1 MGDRV
6 VAYQPGRAFPAVSM
20 TGSRCEL
27 QCDHCR
33 GHYLRGMTD
42 ASRPGSLPEVAADL
56 KKAGAVGILLSG
68 GCDRQGKLPVLDRVE
83 EVRSV
88 RHLGLR
94 VNLHTGLLEG
104 EDAQRL
110 VGVAADCYSVDIV
123 QDRTAIR
130 EVLHLKVGPEAYRET
145 LTALFSARAGR
156 VVPHICVG
164 LGGEDVEGEMASI
177 DLVSGFPIAALVLL
191 WRLPTPG
198 TPMRSMRNVS
208 QDSFLRVVRHALKT
222 LDRPVLLGCM
232 RPRGMFDLEV
242 EAVHL
247 GVAGLASPAAETLR
261 RLELEGYEVVRSGL
275 CCALHE

>member
-33 GHYLRGMTD
+33 GHYLGGMTD
-42 ASRPGSLPEVAADL
+42 ASRPGSLPEVGAVL

-68 GCDRQGKLPVLDRVE
+68 GCDRQGKLPVLDRIDDIRA
-83 EVRSV
+83 VRD
-88 RHLGLR
+88 LGLR
-94 VNLHTGLLEG
+94 VNLHTGLLG
-104 EDAQRL
+104 DEDAKL
-110 VGVAADCYSVDIV
+110 LAGAGADCYSVDIV

-130 EVLHLKVGPEAYRET
+130 DVLHLKVGPEAYRET
-145 LTALFSARAGR
+145 LAALFSARAGR

-164 LGGEDVEGEMASI
+164 LRGDDVEGEMASV

-191 WRLPTPG
+191 WRIPTPG
-198 TPMRSMRNVS
+198 TPMRSMKNVS

-232 RPRGMFDLEV
+232 RPRGMVDLEV
-242 EAVHL
+242 EAVRL
-247 GVAGLASPAAETLR
+247 GVAGIASPAAETLS
-261 RLELEGYEVVRSGL
+261 RLELDGYEVVRSGL

>member
-1 MGDRV
+1 MGKRV
-6 VAYQPGRAFPAVSM
+6 VAYQPGRAFPAISM

-33 GHYLRGMTD
+33 GHYLRAMTD
-42 ASRPGSLPEVAADL
+42 ASRPGSLPAVAAAL
-56 KKAGAVGILLSG
+56 KEAGAVGILLSG
-68 GCDRQGKLPVLDRVE
+68 GCDRQGKLPILERLE

-94 VNLHTGLLEG
+94 LNLHTGLLDA

-110 VGVAADCYSVDIV
+110 TGTGAECYSVDIV
-123 QDRTAIR
+123 QDKNVISD
-130 EVLHLKVGPEAYRET
+130 VLHLKVGPEAYQET
-145 LTALFSARAGR
+145 LSALFSARAGR

-164 LGGEDVEGEMASI
+164 LRGDDIEGELASV

-191 WRLPTPG
+191 WRLPAPDA
-198 TPMRSMRNVS
+198 PMRRTKNASA
-208 QDSFLRVVRHALKT
+208 DSFLRVVRHATET
-222 LDRPVLLGCM
+222 LGCPVLLGCM
-232 RPRGMFDLEV
+232 RPRGNVELEI
-242 EAVHL
+242 EAVRL